1 MPIQRPVRTNEEI
14 LRRVRYFEE
23 WEHRRRREY
32 FAVNRPL
39 TLSLNHSLPIPQ
51 VQLEQIQDCCNK
63 STAIYYMTSRNL
75 FDVMHSIYE
84 QWFRGHDIDINFGN
98 FVAKLIRLEIPSDE
112 QKVTGEDVIGFHKAW
127 CEHVENSLPLC
138 SPENG
143 QTGTELEVLNYRR
156 HRHGLLGIN
165 QEQYMHYKLQ
175 SIFRA
180 LIIIIDSRASE
191 KSTETIV
198 HLVRTNMT
206 SDLSAPLTL
215 ERIKSQFEQNLFFGH
230 ENKNVVS
237 TTLSAAIDFVMALES
252 REHAAF
258 PEICRDPSIVDRRLG
273 GSKSP
278 MERARE
284 EGYTGPEIREPTTG
298 WVKLAEGEDVKLP
311 MTPLGMT
318 RKFRLLKS
326 CADPL
331 LKLGQKRID

>member
-1 MPIQRPVRTNEEI
+1 MPRPRPVRTNEEI

-32 FAVNRPL
+32 FAVHRPL

-63 STAIYYMTSRNL
+63 STAIYYMTSGKL
-75 FDVMHSIYE
+75 YDVTSSIYE
-84 QWFRGHDIDINFGN
+84 QWFRGHNVDIRFGK

-112 QKVTGEDVIGFHKAW
+112 QKVTGEDVISFHKAW

-143 QTGTELEVLNYRR
+143 PTGTELEISTYR
-156 HRHGLLGIN
+156 HQHHGVLGIN

-175 SIFRA
+175 SIFRT
-180 LIIIIDSRASE
+180 LIVIIDSQASE

-198 HLVRTNMT
+198 HLVRTDMT
-206 SDLSAPLTL
+206 SELSAPITL
-215 ERIKSQFEQNLFFGH
+215 ESIRPQFEQNPFFGH
-230 ENKNVVS
+230 ENKNIVS

-252 REHAAF
+252 RENAAF
-258 PEICRDPSIVDRRLG
+258 PEKRCDPSMVDWMLG
-273 GSKSP
+273 RSKSP

-284 EGYTGPEIREPTTG
+284 EGYTGPEIREPTAD
-298 WVKLAEGEDVKLP
+298 WVKLAEGEEVKLP
-311 MTPLGMT
+311 MTPLGIS
-318 RKFRLLKS
+318 RHVRSLKS

-331 LKLGQKRID
+331 LKLGQKG

>member
-1 MPIQRPVRTNEEI
+1 MPKPRPVRTNEEI

-23 WEHRRRREY
+23 FEHRRRREY

-39 TLSLNHSLPIPQ
+39 TLSFNHSLPIPQ

-63 STAIYYMTSRNL
+63 STAIYYMTSTKP

-84 QWFRGHDIDINFGN
+84 QWFRGHNIDINFGR

-143 QTGTELEVLNYRR
+143 QTGTELEIFTYR
-156 HRHGLLGIN
+156 HHHHGVLGIN

-180 LIIIIDSRASE
+180 LIIVIDSYASE
-191 KSTETIV
+191 KSTETVV

-206 SDLSAPLTL
+206 SELSAPITL
-215 ERIKSQFEQNLFFGH
+215 ENIRPQFEENQFFGH
-230 ENKNVVS
+230 GNKNVVS

-252 REHAAF
+252 REHVAF
-258 PEICRDPSIVDRRLG
+258 PEKYWDLSIVDRRLG

-278 MERARE
+278 IERARE
-284 EGYTGPEIREPTTG
+284 EGYTGPDIREPTTD

-311 MTPLGMT
+311 MTPLAIG
-318 RKFRLLKS
+318 RKSRPIKIL
-326 CADPL
+326 
-331 LKLGQKRID
+331 R

>member
-1 MPIQRPVRTNEEI
+1 MPIRRPVRTNEEI

-32 FAVNRPL
+32 FALNRPL

-63 STAIYYMTSRNL
+63 TTAIYYMTSRMP

-84 QWFRGHDIDINFGN
+84 QWFRGHNIDIRFGK
-98 FVAKLIRLEIPSDE
+98 FVAKLIRLEIPSNE
-112 QKVTGEDVIGFHKAW
+112 QKVTGEDIIGFHKAW

-143 QTGTELEVLNYRR
+143 PTGTEYEIFTYRR
-156 HRHGLLGIN
+156 QHHGTLGIN
-165 QEQYMHYKLQ
+165 QEQYIHYKLQ
-175 SIFRA
+175 STFRA
-180 LIIIIDSRASE
+180 LIIIIDSHASE
-191 KSTETIV
+191 KSTETVV

-206 SDLSAPLTL
+206 SELSAPITL
-215 ERIKSQFEQNLFFGH
+215 ESIRPQFEQNLFFGH
-230 ENKNVVS
+230 DNKNVVS

-252 REHAAF
+252 PEHAAF
-258 PEICRDPSIVDRRLG
+258 PGKCWDPNIVDKMLRG
-273 GSKSP
+273 WKSP

-284 EGYTGPEIREPTTG
+284 EGYTGPEIREPTTS

-311 MTPLGMT
+311 TTPLAIG
-318 RKFRLLKS
+318 RNFRLLKS
-326 CADPL
+326 RADPA
-331 LKLGQKRID
+331 LKLGQKG

>member
-1 MPIQRPVRTNEEI
+1 MPIPRPVRTNEEI

-39 TLSLNHSLPIPQ
+39 TLSLNHSEAIPQ

-63 STAIYYMTSRNL
+63 LTAIYYMTSGKL
-75 FDVMHSIYE
+75 FDVIYSIYE
-84 QWFRGHDIDINFGN
+84 QWFRNHNIDINFGK
-98 FVAKLIRLEIPSDE
+98 FVAKLIRLEIPSE

-127 CEHVENSLPLC
+127 CEHVEISLSLC
-138 SPENG
+138 SPENS
-143 QTGTELEVLNYRR
+143 QTGTELEIFTYR
-156 HRHGLLGIN
+156 HHHGSLGIN

-175 SIFRA
+175 PIFCA
-180 LIIIIDSRASE
+180 LIIIIDSHASE
-191 KSTETIV
+191 KSTETVV

-206 SDLSAPLTL
+206 SELSAPITL
-215 ERIKSQFEQNLFFGH
+215 ESIRPQFEQNLFFGY
-230 ENKNVVS
+230 ENKNVIS

-258 PEICRDPSIVDRRLG
+258 PEKYWDSSVVDRRLG

-311 MTPLGMT
+311 MTPLAIA
-318 RKFRLLKS
+318 RKSRPIEFLR
-326 CADPL
+326 
-331 LKLGQKRID
+331 

>member
-1 MPIQRPVRTNEEI
+1 MNSKKP
-14 LRRVRYFEE
+14 FG
-23 WEHRRRREY
+23 
-32 FAVNRPL
+32 
-39 TLSLNHSLPIPQ
+39 
-51 VQLEQIQDCCNK
+51 
-63 STAIYYMTSRNL
+63 
-75 FDVMHSIYE
+75 VMHSIYE
-84 QWFRGHDIDINFGN
+84 QWFRGHNIDIKFGK

-127 CEHVENSLPLC
+127 CEHVESSLLLC

-143 QTGTELEVLNYRR
+143 QTGTELENFHYK
-156 HRHGLLGIN
+156 HHHHGTLGIN

-180 LIIIIDSRASE
+180 LIIIIDSHASE

-206 SDLSAPLTL
+206 SNLSAPITL
-215 ERIKSQFEQNLFFGH
+215 ESIRPQFEQNLFFGH
-230 ENKNVVS
+230 ENKNIVS

-258 PEICRDPSIVDRRLG
+258 PEKCLDPRIVDRGLG
-273 GSKSP
+273 SPKSP

-298 WVKLAEGEDVKLP
+298 WVKLADGEDVKLP
-311 MTPLGMT
+311 MTPLAIPRQARRLSPY
-318 RKFRLLKS
+318 RKPALTHR
-326 CADPL
+326 
-331 LKLGQKRID
+331 

>member
-1 MPIQRPVRTNEEI
+1 MRTNEEI
-14 LRRVRYFEE
+14 LRGVRYFEE

-32 FAVNRPL
+32 FVVNRPL

-63 STAIYYMTSRNL
+63 STAIYYMTSRRPVN
-75 FDVMHSIYE
+75 VMHSIYE
-84 QWFRGHDIDINFGN
+84 QWFRGHNIDITFGK

-112 QKVTGEDVIGFHKAW
+112 QKLTGEDVIGFHKAW

-138 SPENG
+138 SPENA
-143 QTGTELEVLNYRR
+143 QTGTELEIFHYN
-156 HRHGLLGIN
+156 HHHHGTLGIN

-180 LIIIIDSRASE
+180 LIIIIDSHASE

-206 SDLSAPLTL
+206 SELSAPITL
-215 ERIKSQFEQNLFFGH
+215 ESIKPQFEQNLFFGH
-230 ENKNVVS
+230 ENKNIVS

-258 PEICRDPSIVDRRLG
+258 PENGWDPSTVDRTLG
-273 GSKSP
+273 SSLSP
-278 MERARE
+278 MERARAQ
-284 EGYTGPEIREPTTG
+284 GYTGPEIREPTTA

-311 MTPLGMT
+311 MTPLAIP
-318 RKFRLLKS
+318 RQCR
-326 CADPL
+326 PVEI
-331 LKLGQKRID
+331 RR

>member
-1 MPIQRPVRTNEEI
+1 MPTPRPVRTNEEI
-14 LRRVRYFEE
+14 LRGVRYFEE

-32 FAVNRPL
+32 FVVNRPL

-63 STAIYYMTSRNL
+63 STAIYYMTSRQPVN
-75 FDVMHSIYE
+75 VMHSIYE
-84 QWFRGHDIDINFGN
+84 QWFRGHNIDITFGR

-138 SPENG
+138 SPENA
-143 QTGTELEVLNYRR
+143 QTGTELEIFHYN
-156 HRHGLLGIN
+156 HHHHGTLGIN

-180 LIIIIDSRASE
+180 LIIIIDSHASE

-198 HLVRTNMT
+198 HLVRTDMT
-206 SDLSAPLTL
+206 SELSAPITL
-215 ERIKSQFEQNLFFGH
+215 ESIKPQFEQNLFSGH
-230 ENKNVVS
+230 ENKNIVS
-237 TTLSAAIDFVMALES
+237 TTLSAAIDFVMALDS

-258 PEICRDPSIVDRRLG
+258 PENGCDPSTVDRTLG
-273 GSKSP
+273 SSISP
-278 MERARE
+278 MERARQQ
-284 EGYTGPEIREPTTG
+284 GYTGPEIREPTTA

-311 MTPLGMT
+311 MTPLAIP
-318 RKFRLLKS
+318 RQCR
-326 CADPL
+326 PVEI
-331 LKLGQKRID
+331 RR

>member
-1 MPIQRPVRTNEEI
+1 MPKVRPVRTNEEI
-14 LRRVRYFEE
+14 LRGVRYFEE

-32 FAVNRPL
+32 FAVDRPL

-63 STAIYYMTSRNL
+63 STAIYYMTSGQL
-75 FDVMHSIYE
+75 FSVMHPIYE
-84 QWFRGHDIDINFGN
+84 QWFRGHNININFGK

-112 QKVTGEDVIGFHKAW
+112 QKVTGEDVIGLHKAW

-143 QTGTELEVLNYRR
+143 QTGTELEIFTYR
-156 HRHGLLGIN
+156 HHHHGTLGIN

-175 SIFRA
+175 STFRA
-180 LIIIIDSRASE
+180 LIMVIDSHASE
-191 KSTETIV
+191 KSTETVV
-198 HLVRTNMT
+198 HLIRTNMT
-206 SDLSAPLTL
+206 SELSAPITL
-215 ERIKSQFEQNLFFGH
+215 EDVRPQFEQDLFFGH

-258 PEICRDPSIVDRRLG
+258 PEKCWDSSMVDTSLG
-273 GSKSP
+273 SSESP
-278 MERARE
+278 MWRARE
-284 EGYTGPEIREPTTG
+284 EGYTGPEIREPTTS

-311 MTPLGMT
+311 MTPLAIA
-318 RKFRLLKS
+318 RKARLLKS
-326 CADPL
+326 CANPS
-331 LKLGQKRID
+331 LKLGPKRID

>member
-1 MPIQRPVRTNEEI
+1 MPITRPVRTNEEI
-14 LRRVRYFEE
+14 FRRVRYFEE
-23 WEHRRRREY
+23 WDHRRRREY
-32 FAVNRPL
+32 FAVQRPL

-63 STAIYYMTSRNL
+63 LTAIYYMNSKKP
-75 FDVMHSIYE
+75 FGIMHSIYE
-84 QWFRGHDIDINFGN
+84 QWFRGHNIDIKFGK

-127 CEHVENSLPLC
+127 CEHVESSLPLC

-143 QTGTELEVLNYRR
+143 QTGTELEIFHYK
-156 HRHGLLGIN
+156 HHHHGTLGIN

-180 LIIIIDSRASE
+180 LIIIIDSHASE

-206 SDLSAPLTL
+206 SNLSAPITL
-215 ERIKSQFEQNLFFGH
+215 ESIRPQFEQNLFFGH
-230 ENKNVVS
+230 ENKNIVS

-258 PEICRDPSIVDRRLG
+258 PEKCFDPSIVDRRLG

-298 WVKLAEGEDVKLP
+298 WVKLADGEDVKLP
-311 MTPLGMT
+311 MTPLAIPRQARRLSPY
-318 RKFRLLKS
+318 RKPALTHR
-326 CADPL
+326 
-331 LKLGQKRID
+331 

>member
-1 MPIQRPVRTNEEI
+1 MPISRPVRTNEEI

-39 TLSLNHSLPIPQ
+39 TLTLPLNHSIPIPQ

-63 STAIYYMTSRNL
+63 STAIYYMTSRKL

-84 QWFRGHDIDINFGN
+84 QWFRDHNIDINFGK
-98 FVAKLIRLEIPSDE
+98 FVAKLIRLEIPSNG

-127 CEHVENSLPLC
+127 CEHVEHSLPLC

-143 QTGTELEVLNYRR
+143 PTGTELEIFTYR
-156 HRHGLLGIN
+156 HHHHGTLGIN

-180 LIIIIDSRASE
+180 LIIIIDSHASE

-206 SDLSAPLTL
+206 SELSAPIPL
-215 ERIKSQFEQNLFFGH
+215 ESITPQFEQNLFFGH
-230 ENKNVVS
+230 ENKNAVS

-258 PEICRDPSIVDRRLG
+258 PEKCQDPSIVDRRLG

-278 MERARE
+278 MERARA
-284 EGYTGPEIREPTTG
+284 EGYTGPEMQEPTTG

-311 MTPLGMT
+311 MTPLAIA
-318 RKFRLLKS
+318 RKSRAIKTL
-326 CADPL
+326 
-331 LKLGQKRID
+331 R

>member
-1 MPIQRPVRTNEEI
+1 MPIPRPVRTNEEI

-23 WEHRRRREY
+23 WDHRRRREY
-32 FAVNRPL
+32 FAVDRPL

-63 STAIYYMTSRNL
+63 LTAIYYMTSGKL

-84 QWFRGHDIDINFGN
+84 QWFRGHNIDINFGK

-143 QTGTELEVLNYRR
+143 QTGTELEIFTYR
-156 HRHGLLGIN
+156 HHHHGTLGIN

-180 LIIIIDSRASE
+180 LIIVIDSHASE
-191 KSTETIV
+191 KSTETVV

-206 SDLSAPLTL
+206 SELSAPITL
-215 ERIKSQFEQNLFFGH
+215 ESIRPQFEQNLFFGH

-237 TTLSAAIDFVMALES
+237 TTLSAAIDFIMVLES

-258 PEICRDPSIVDRRLG
+258 PEKCWDPSIVDRRLG
-273 GSKSP
+273 DSKSP

-311 MTPLGMT
+311 MTPLAIA
-318 RKFRLLKS
+318 RKSRLLKS
-326 CADPL
+326 CADPS
-331 LKLGQKRID
+331 LKLGQKG